1 MKKPLLKKPPL
12 SGIFW
17 IYITSL
23 VLAVALLICWVLYVV
38 YAALQINH
46 LISRNGSDTTG
57 YHWIILIVGCV
68 LFLVLITG
76 LSLQLAQTVSNRRY
90 NKKMREFFS
99 NITHELKSP
108 LAAIQLSSQ
117 TLRQDD
123 LKQTERQRF
132 LALIGQQ
139 TDRMKTLVENILEM
153 NRLEDRSVT
162 LNLSPLDLNTFFQS
176 YIKSVTPRLDLEK
189 CGFVSTIKTNA
200 KVLSNVFALQRILD
214 NLIDNAIKAS
224 GPERL
229 IQCRV
234 TDDHSKKKV
243 TITIEDHGVGIPKK
257 DCGRIFDRFYQ
268 VVSSEGRPLKKG
280 TGLGLSIVKRLTEE
294 MNGNVWVESEEG
306 CGSQFTLIFPIL

>member
-1 MKKPLLKKPPL
+1 M

-38 YAALQINH
+38 YAAIQINH
-46 LISRNGSDTTG
+46 LISRSGSGNAG

-76 LSLQLAQTVSNRRY
+76 LSLQLAQNVSNRRTH
-90 NKKMREFFS
+90 KKMRDFFS

-108 LAAIQLSSQ
+108 LAAIQLSNQ
-117 TLRQDD
+117 TLMQDD
-123 LKQTERQRF
+123 LEQTERQRF
-132 LALIGQQ
+132 LSLISQQ

-162 LNLSPLDLNTFFQS
+162 LNLLPLSLDVFFES
-176 YIKSVTPRLDLEK
+176 YITSIKPRLDLEK
-189 CGFVSTIKTNA
+189 CRFASTIKTNA
-200 KVLSNVFALQRILD
+200 KILSNPFVLQRILD

-224 GPERL
+224 GPESL

-234 TDDHSKKKV
+234 TDDYKKKV
-243 TITIEDHGVGIPKK
+243 AITIEDHGVGIPKK
-257 DCGRIFDRFYQ
+257 YLSRIFDRFYQ
-268 VVSSEGRPLKKG
+268 VTSSEGRPLKKG
-280 TGLGLSIVKRLTEE
+280 TGLGLSIVKLLTEE
-294 MNGNVWVESEEG
+294 MKGRVLVESEEG
-306 CGSQFTLIFPIL
+306 QGSTFTLIFPIL